1 MTLLPSTKP
10 QSPSLSHIH
19 PYNRSSRAAAPLV
32 TPGVSP
38 TLPGSNFARP
48 FDRFT
53 ANGGGASGDIFRR
66 FKIHKSEEEQFI
78 VHWVRQPFAPGLLTR
93 DEHGTLVF
101 RVSSSDISYISALR
115 IGHPD
120 FELESGIEV
129 EWTHVYDEQG
139 ISWLSRCRGID
150 YSTVEIDMYD
160 VLDEQYER
168 ITRERNGTFGMY
180 GPSGLTP
187 AEFYRLRIAEGRAQ
201 GSGRS
206 SASESD

>member
-1 MTLLPSTKP
+1 M
-10 QSPSLSHIH
+10 
-19 PYNRSSRAAAPLV
+19 
-32 TPGVSP
+32 
-38 TLPGSNFARP
+38 
-48 FDRFT
+48 
-53 ANGGGASGDIFRR
+53 
-66 FKIHKSEEEQFI
+66 
-78 VHWVRQPFAPGLLTR
+78 HWVRQPHSPGLLTR
-93 DEHGTLVF
+93 DENGTLVF
-101 RVSSSDISYISALR
+101 RVSSSDISYISTLK

-120 FELESGIEV
+120 SELDSGVEV

-160 VLDEQYER
+160 VLDGQYER

-201 GSGRS
+201 GSGQI
-206 SASESD
+206 SASGSN